1 MKKNYLVGG
10 VTALAFFY
18 VVGYDYYTGNISVF
32 AKKVIENGTTEIA
45 DVSGLSDSGE
55 TDVTTDADVA
65 DASGDISDASDSSG
79 DVSDASGDVSDVSGD
94 VTDVSGDVSDTSGDV
109 SDAAGDLTDVSADMM
124 ADMMADLSD
133 LASLADPGDLLADAD
148 LAGIADPGDL
158 LADSDLGGIADPGDL
173 LGGDLSGLDIGGL
186 LADSDLLGGLGGLLA
201 DSDLL
206 GGLGGTALGG
216 NNGGDLGG
224 NGTGIEEDFAAGKVG
239 IYNFPNP
246 TDGLTHFRFQL
257 NEGAQ
262 VRIVLYG
269 SNGQMVG
276 NVLNKQFGPGEFIH
290 TYNVNGLVPGTYVYS
305 YQVGNRQPVI
315 RRMMVK

>member
-45 DVSGLSDSGE
+45 DVSGLADTGGA
-55 TDVTTDADVA
+55 DVTTDAGVA
-65 DASGDISDASDSSG
+65 DVSGDISDAAG
-79 DVSDASGDVSDVSGD
+79 DVTADVSGD
-94 VTDVSGDVSDTSGDV
+94 ITDV
-109 SDAAGDLTDVSADMM
+109 AGDLTDVSADMM
-124 ADMMADLSD
+124 ADLADL
-133 LASLADPGDLLADAD
+133 AGLADPGDLMA
-148 LAGIADPGDL
+148 
-158 LADSDLGGIADPGDL
+158 DLGGLGGVADPGDL
-173 LGGDLSGLDIGGL
+173 LGGDLGGLDVGGL

-206 GGLGGTALGG
+206 GGLGGLALGG

-257 NEGAQ
+257 NEAAQ
-262 VRIVLYG
+262 VRIVIYG
-269 SNGQMVG
+269 ANGQMVAK
-276 NVLNKQFGPGEFIH
+276 VLNKQYGPGEFIH
-290 TYNVNGLVPGTYVYS
+290 TYNVTGLVSGTYVYS
-305 YQVGNRQPVI
+305 YQVGNRQPVM